1 MSSVIIEPEKKLAV
15 YGEYDVLVCG
25 GGVAGIAA
33 ALAAARQGAKVLL
46 LEREYMLGGLA
57 TLGLVTIYLPLCDGM
72 GHQVSFGIADEL
84 LRLSI
89 TRGII
94 DGHYPKP
101 WLEGGTIEERAATRF
116 EVQYNPHIFA
126 CDAEKLLI
134 DSGVEILYGTLCAS
148 VICDEVDN
156 ETKRISSVIIE
167 NKSGR
172 DAVIAK
178 NIVDATGD
186 ADICKLAGIPTA
198 LHKKGN
204 VLAAWYY
211 RYSRDNGVSLKMLGF
226 ADVPSDQKKSEA
238 QQLIK
243 RRFGGVDARE
253 ISDMVILAHQASL
266 GDAFK
271 QREIDNSTVPIIYP
285 TIPQLRM
292 TRRIVGI
299 STPDDSPTHEY
310 IPTSVGLFSD
320 WRKRGPVYELPYECL
335 VSGSCVNLITAGR
348 CISVTDNMW
357 DITRVIPVCAVSG
370 EAAGRAAA
378 MFSDDLRAPDIAKLQ
393 SALRDSGVKLH
404 CSDVM

>member
-57 TLGLVTIYLPLCDGM
+57 TLGLVTIYLPLCDGE
-72 GHQVSFGIADEL
+72 GHQISFGITDEL

-89 TRGII
+89 ARGII

-172 DAVIAK
+172 GAVIAK
-178 NIVDATGD
+178 NVVDTTGD

-198 LHKKGN
+198 LHQKGN

-243 RRFGGVDARE
+243 RRFSGVDARE
-253 ISDMVILAHQASL
+253 ISDMVVLAHQAALS
-266 GDAFK
+266 DALK
-271 QREIDNSTVPIIYP
+271 QREIDNSTVPVVYP

-292 TRRIVGI
+292 TRRIIGV

-310 IPTSVGLFSD
+310 VPTSVGLFSD

-335 VSGSCVNLITAGR
+335 VSASCANLITAGR

-378 MFSDDLRAPDIAKLQ
+378 MFSEDLRAPDIAKLQ
-393 SALRDSGVKLH
+393 SALSDGGVKLH